1 LNHFASAATAA
12 RYARGRPDVHRGIVR
27 RIGRGLRLSQ
37 QMDRALDVGCGT
49 GLSSRALRE
58 MARVVVGVDLS
69 EAMLSHAARAGG
81 PFYAVSEAEALPFGA
96 GQFDLITCGLAFHWF
111 ERGKFFPEAH
121 RVLREGGSLVIYD
134 HFFSGRMREGS
145 AFDAWHRSEYL
156 RRYPAPPRKGRVD
169 LEELDPSL
177 GFRLAGRDDATEEV
191 AFSARQ
197 LADYLLTQSNI
208 SVAVED
214 RREPLEDVAVWLE
227 EQAAALTP
235 DPVGHFEFQSS
246 IWFLARV

>member
-1 LNHFASAATAA
+1 MNS
-12 RYARGRPDVHRGIVR
+12 DGIR
-27 RIGRGLRLSQ
+27 RRLSAVAAA
-37 QMDRALDVGCGT
+37 MALSTPGATVAADR
-49 GLSSRALRE
+49 
-58 MARVVVGVDLS
+58 
-69 EAMLSHAARAGG
+69 GG
-81 PFYAVSEAEALPFGA
+81 PLYAVSEAEALPFGA
-96 GQFDLITCGLAFHWF
+96 GRFDLVTCGLAFHWF
-111 ERGKFFPEAH
+111 ERARFFPEAR

-134 HFFSGRMREGS
+134 HFFSGRMRESS
-145 AFDAWHRSEYL
+145 AFDAWHRGAYL
-156 RRYPAPPRKGRVD
+156 KRYPAPPRKGRVD

-177 GFRLAGRDDATEEV
+177 GFRLTGRDDATEEV

-214 RREPLEDVAVWLE
+214 RSEPLEELAVWLE